1 MPKPPRVVVS
11 AEPHSDGLLSIV
23 QVYDG
28 GCVLSN
34 GHELLIK
41 WSKLQTLAEQIC
53 QDGVPIWIRIW
64 TTPDGDELIEL
75 RRARVGEPS
84 IDTSTDTTLPADCE
98 SF

>member
-11 AEPHSDGLLSIV
+11 AEPLVDGLLSIV

-34 GHELLIK
+34 GHEVLIK

-75 RRARVGEPS
+75 RRHGG
-84 IDTSTDTTLPADCE
+84 TSTDVCMDTTLPTDCE